1 MQPTLF
7 FIPHQWL
14 GWPLLIVW
22 LVISAIIVG
31 VLFRKHRWGQE
42 TIGFFPV
49 IAIVAGIILFLLPN
63 VEVMGINP
71 DDPLGPM
78 ISRGLAIRGYGV
90 CMLLA
95 ILAGMGIVI
104 YRCKKIGY
112 PVDPI
117 FTLAFWMVI
126 AGVIGARLFFVI
138 QKRDLFFAEGVP
150 LTDSLSAMVNMT
162 EGGLVV
168 YGSLFGASIA
178 AFIFFYRTRLPVW
191 KTADLIAPGMA
202 LGLAIGRIGCLM
214 NGCCW
219 GGVCQ
224 PPMPALTF
232 PAGAAAYMQ
241 HLSNGRLL
249 GLTTRPD
256 GDDYRR
262 EVVAVAPGIGADLGI
277 EVGDQIAVGGNPEL
291 LRFFSGNDDDR
302 KRLAAVEIGING
314 PHDLAPRVESI
325 PLTDLPDRSLS
336 VHPTQIYSCINALFL
351 CVLLWCFWHY
361 RKSDGEVFALMLI
374 LYPVGRFLIEIIRND
389 ESGQFGT
396 EFTISQWVS
405 VITIAIGF
413 AMFAYRRSFG
423 SRDDGTIDPSPA
435 GDTPD
440 QAPN

>member
-14 GWPLLIVW
+14 GWPLVIAW
-22 LVISAIIVG
+22 LVVSTIFVG
-31 VLFRKHRWGQE
+31 VLYRRHGWGQE
-42 TIGFFPV
+42 TVSFFPV
-49 IAIVAGIILFLLPN
+49 IAIVTGIILILLPN
-63 VEVMGINP
+63 VEVAGINP

-78 ISRGLAIRGYGV
+78 ITRGLAIRGYGL

-95 ILAGMGIVI
+95 ILSGMGIVI

-138 QKRDLFFAEGVP
+138 QKRELFFGEGIP
-150 LTDSLSAMVNMT
+150 LSASLKAILNMT

-168 YGSLFGASIA
+168 YGSLFGASIV
-178 AFIFFYRTRLPVW
+178 AFIFFYRTKLPVW

-219 GGVCQ
+219 GGVCE
-224 PPMPALTF
+224 PALPSITF

-241 HLSNGRLL
+241 HLSNGKLL
-249 GLTTRPD
+249 GLITEPT
-256 GDDYRR
+256 DDVYRR
-262 EVVAVAPGIGADLGI
+262 KVVSVSPGLGAELG
-277 EVGDQIAVGGNPEL
+277 VKPGDRIAVGGNPDL
-291 LRFFSGNDDDR
+291 LRFFSGKDDSR
-302 KRLAAVEIGING
+302 KENALIEVGIDSG
-314 PHDLAPRVESI
+314 EGSTVRVTSV
-325 PLTDLPDRSLS
+325 PMSKLPQRSLS
-336 VHPTQIYSCINALFL
+336 VHPTQIYSSLNALLL
-351 CVLLWCFWHY
+351 CVFLWCFWHY

-374 LYPVGRFLIEIIRND
+374 LYPIGRFFIEIIRND

-413 AMFAYRRSFG
+413 AMFAYRRGFG
-423 SRDDGTIDPSPA
+423 RRTDEIISPRSR
-435 GDTPD
+435 
-440 QAPN
+440 

>member
-22 LVISAIIVG
+22 LAVSAIILG
-31 VLFRKHRWGQE
+31 VLYRRHGWGQE
-42 TIGFFPV
+42 TISFFPV
-49 IAIVAGIILFLLPN
+49 VAIVAGIILFLLPN
-63 VEVMGINP
+63 VEVLGINP

-78 ISRGLAIRGYGV
+78 VTRGLAIRGYGL

-95 ILAGMGIVI
+95 ILSGMGIVI
-104 YRCKKIGY
+104 YRCRKIGF

-126 AGVIGARLFFVI
+126 AGVVGARLFFVI
-138 QKRDLFFAEGVP
+138 QKRDLFFGEGVP
-150 LTDSLSAMVNMT
+150 LSSSLKAMLNMT

-168 YGSLFGASIA
+168 YGSLFGASIV
-178 AFIFFYRTRLPVW
+178 AFIFFYRTKLPVW

-219 GGVCQ
+219 GGVCE
-224 PPMPALTF
+224 PTMPSITF
-232 PAGAAAYMQ
+232 PAGAGAYMQ
-241 HLSNGRLL
+241 HLSNGKLL
-249 GLTTRPD
+249 GLSTEPTEDVYSRT
-256 GDDYRR
+256 
-262 EVVAVAPGIGADLGI
+262 VVAVSPGVGADLGI
-277 EVGDQIAVGGNPEL
+277 KQGDRIAVGGNPDL
-291 LRFFSGNDDDR
+291 LRFFSGKDDPR
-302 KRLAAVEIGING
+302 KAQGMIEVGIDSEEG
-314 PHDLAPRVESI
+314 SAPRVVSVPI
-325 PLTDLPDRSLS
+325 SKLPQRSLP
-336 VHPTQIYSCINALFL
+336 VHPTQIYSSLNALFL

-374 LYPVGRFLIEIIRND
+374 LYPIGRFFIEIIRND

-413 AMFAYRRSFG
+413 AMFAYRRGFG
-423 SRDDGTIDPSPA
+423 SRNDSAMVQSEP
-435 GDTPD
+435 
-440 QAPN
+440 

>member
-22 LVISAIIVG
+22 LVISSIIIG
-31 VLFRKHRWGQE
+31 VLYSRHRWGQE
-42 TIGFFPV
+42 TIGFFPIV
-49 IAIVAGIILFLLPN
+49 AIVAGIIMFVLPN

-71 DDPLGPM
+71 NDPLGPLVT
-78 ISRGLAIRGYGV
+78 RGLAIRGYGV

-95 ILAGMGIVI
+95 ILSGMGIVI

-126 AGVIGARLFFVI
+126 SGVVGARLFFVI
-138 QKRDLFFAEGVP
+138 QKRELFFGDGVP
-150 LTDSLSAMVNMT
+150 LSTSLAAMVNMT

-178 AFIFFYRTRLPVW
+178 AFIFFFKTKLPVW

-202 LGLAIGRIGCLM
+202 LGLAIGRVGCLM

-224 PPMPALTF
+224 PPMPGITF

-241 HLSNGRLL
+241 HLTSGKLL
-249 GLTTRPD
+249 GLTTRPT
-256 GDDYRR
+256 DDLYSR
-262 EVVAVAPGIGADLGI
+262 EVVSVSPGIGEDLGVG
-277 EVGDQIAVGGNPEL
+277 VGDRIAVGGNPEQ
-291 LRFFSGNDDDR
+291 LRFFSGSDDKR
-302 KRLAAVEIGING
+302 KNLAMFEIGI
-314 PHDLAPRVESI
+314 DSDASSTPRVESVPI
-325 PLTDLPDRSLS
+325 SQLPGRSLS
-336 VHPTQIYSCINALFL
+336 VHPTQIYSALNALLL
-351 CVLLWCFWHY
+351 CIVLWFFWHY

-374 LYPVGRFLIEIIRND
+374 LYPIGRFLIEIIRND

-413 AMFAYRRSFG
+413 GMFAYRRSFG
-423 SRDDGTIDPSPA
+423 GREDFAPTAP
-435 GDTPD
+435 TP
-440 QAPN
+440 QSQ

>member
-14 GWPLLIVW
+14 GLPLLIVW
-22 LVISAIIVG
+22 LIVSAIIVG
-31 VLFRKHRWGQE
+31 VLYRRHRWGQE

-49 IAIVAGIILFLLPN
+49 VAIVAGIILFLLPN

-71 DDPLGPM
+71 ADPLGPM

-95 ILAGMGIVI
+95 IIAGTGIVI

-112 PVDPI
+112 PIDPI

-126 AGVIGARLFFVI
+126 AGVVGARLFFVI
-138 QKRDLFFAEGVP
+138 QKRELFFGDGVP
-150 LTDSLSAMVNMT
+150 LSASLSAMLDMT

-178 AFIFFYRTRLPVW
+178 AFIFFYRTKLPVW
-191 KTADLIAPGMA
+191 KTADLIAPAMA

-219 GGVCQ
+219 GGVCG
-224 PPMPALTF
+224 PAMPSITF

-249 GLTTRPD
+249 GLTTKPT
-256 GDDYRR
+256 DDPYSRA
-262 EVVAVAPGIGADLGI
+262 VVSVSSGIGEELGI
-277 EVGDQIAVGGNPEL
+277 KVGNRIGVGGNPDL
-291 LRFFSGNDDDR
+291 LRFFSDSNDSR
-302 KRLAAVEIGING
+302 KELASIEIGIDHAEG
-314 PHDLAPRVESI
+314 SSPRIVSV
-325 PLTDLPDRSLS
+325 PVSKLPARSLP
-336 VHPTQIYSCINALFL
+336 VHPTQIYSCLNALFL
-351 CVLLWCFWHY
+351 SVLLWCFWHY

-405 VITIAIGF
+405 VMTIVIGF
-413 AMFAYRRSFG
+413 AMFGYRRGFG
-423 SRDDGTIDPSPA
+423 QRNDETLTPNSP
-435 GDTPD
+435 
-440 QAPN
+440 

>member
-31 VLFRKHRWGQE
+31 VLFKRHRWGQE
-42 TIGFFPV
+42 TTGFIPIV
-49 IAIVAGIILFLLPN
+49 AIVAAIIMFVLPN

-71 DDPLGPM
+71 SDPLGPM
-78 ISRGLAIRGYGV
+78 VPRGLAIRGYGV

-95 ILAGMGIVI
+95 ILSGMGIVI

-112 PVDPI
+112 PIDPI

-126 AGVIGARLFFVI
+126 SGVIGARLFFVI
-138 QKRDLFFAEGVP
+138 QKRELFFGEGVP
-150 LTDSLSAMVNMT
+150 LSSSLAAMVNMT

-178 AFIFFYRTRLPVW
+178 AFIFFYKTKLPVW
-191 KTADLIAPGMA
+191 KTADLIAPGMV

-219 GGVCQ
+219 GGVCA
-224 PPMPALTF
+224 PPMPAITF

-241 HLSNGRLL
+241 HLSNGKLL
-249 GLTTRPD
+249 GLTTQPT
-256 GDDYRR
+256 GDPYSR
-262 EVVAVAPGIGADLGI
+262 EVLSVAPGLGEELGI
-277 EVGDQIAVGGNPEL
+277 NVGDRIAVGGNPEQ
-291 LRFFSGNDDDR
+291 LRFFGSSDDSR
-302 KRLAAVEIGING
+302 EELATFEIGIDSDNS
-314 PHDLAPRVESI
+314 PTPRIESVPI
-325 PLTDLPDRSLS
+325 SKLPQRSLP
-336 VHPTQIYSCINALFL
+336 VHPTQIYSSLNALFL
-351 CVLLWCFWHY
+351 CIFLWFFWHY
-361 RKSDGEVFALMLI
+361 RKSNGEVFALMLI
-374 LYPVGRFLIEIIRND
+374 IYPIGRFFIEIIRND

-413 AMFAYRRSFG
+413 GMFAYRRGFG
-423 SRDDGTIDPSPA
+423 DREEYTTTLQPTDL
-435 GDTPD
+435 
-440 QAPN
+440 Q

>member
-22 LVISAIIVG
+22 LVVSAIIVG
-31 VLFRKHRWGQE
+31 VLYRRHGWGQE
-42 TIGFFPV
+42 TVSFFPV
-49 IAIVAGIILFLLPN
+49 VAIVAGIIWFLLPN

-78 ISRGLAIRGYGV
+78 VSRGLAIRGYGL

-95 ILAGMGIVI
+95 ILSGMGIVI
-104 YRCKKIGY
+104 YRCRKIGY
-112 PVDPI
+112 PTDPI

-126 AGVIGARLFFVI
+126 AGVVGARLFFVI
-138 QKRDLFFAEGVP
+138 QKRDLFFGEGVP
-150 LTDSLSAMVNMT
+150 LSSSLKAMLNMT

-168 YGSLFGASIA
+168 YGSLFGASIV
-178 AFIFFYRTRLPVW
+178 AFIFFYRTKLPVW

-219 GGVCQ
+219 GGVCESS
-224 PPMPALTF
+224 MPSITF
-232 PAGAAAYMQ
+232 PAGAGAYMQ
-241 HLSNGRLL
+241 HLSNGSLL
-249 GLTTRPD
+249 GLTTEPTEDAYSRA
-256 GDDYRR
+256 
-262 EVVAVAPGIGADLGI
+262 VVSVSPGVGEELGI
-277 EVGDQIAVGGNPEL
+277 KEGDRIAVGGNPDL
-291 LRFFSGNDDDR
+291 LRFFSGKDDSR
-302 KRLAAVEIGING
+302 KEQGTIEVGIDPG
-314 PHDLAPRVESI
+314 EGSAPRVASVPI
-325 PLTDLPDRSLS
+325 SKLPQRSLS
-336 VHPTQIYSCINALFL
+336 VHPTQIYSSLNALFL
-351 CVLLWCFWHY
+351 VVLLWCFWHY

-374 LYPVGRFLIEIIRND
+374 LYPIGRFFIEIIRND

-413 AMFAYRRSFG
+413 AMFAYRRAFG
-423 SRDDGTIDPSPA
+423 TRNDETVSSEVG
-435 GDTPD
+435 
-440 QAPN
+440 

>member
-14 GWPLLIVW
+14 GWPLLVVW
-22 LVISAIIVG
+22 LVVATIIVG
-31 VLFRKHRWGQE
+31 ILYRRHGWGQE
-42 TIGFFPV
+42 TVGFFPV
-49 IAIVAGIILFLLPN
+49 VAIVAGIILLLLPN

-71 DDPLGPM
+71 ANPLGPM
-78 ISRGLAIRGYGV
+78 ISRGLAIRGYGL

-95 ILAGMGIVI
+95 ILSGMGIVI
-104 YRCKKIGY
+104 YRCRKIGY

-126 AGVIGARLFFVI
+126 AGVVGARLFFVI
-138 QKRDLFFAEGVP
+138 QKRELFFGEGVP
-150 LTDSLSAMVNMT
+150 LSESIKAMVNMT

-178 AFIFFYRTRLPVW
+178 AFIFFYQTKLPVW

-219 GGVCQ
+219 GGVCEA
-224 PPMPALTF
+224 PMPSMTF

-241 HLSNGRLL
+241 HLSNGKLL
-249 GLTTRPD
+249 GLTTTPTDSPYSRA
-256 GDDYRR
+256 
-262 EVVAVAPGIGADLGI
+262 VVAVSRGVGEELGI
-277 EVGDQIAVGGNPEL
+277 KVGDRIAVGGNPDL
-291 LRFFSGNDDDR
+291 LRFFHGSDDQR
-302 KRLAAVEIGING
+302 KELAMVEVGI
-314 PHDLAPRVESI
+314 DSEKDASRRVESVPI
-325 PLTDLPDRSLS
+325 SKLPERSLP
-336 VHPTQIYSCINALFL
+336 VHPTQIYSCLNALFL
-351 CVLLWCFWHY
+351 CILLWCFWHY

-374 LYPVGRFLIEIIRND
+374 LYPVGRFFIEIIRND

-413 AMFAYRRSFG
+413 AMFAYRRGFG
-423 SRDDGTIDPSPA
+423 QRKDETIMSDSP
-435 GDTPD
+435 
-440 QAPN
+440 

>member
-14 GWPLLIVW
+14 GWPLLIAW
-22 LVISAIIVG
+22 LVVSAIIVG
-31 VLFRKHRWGQE
+31 VLYKRHRWGQD
-42 TIGFFPV
+42 TIGFFPIV
-49 IAIVAGIILFLLPN
+49 AIVAAIIMFVLPN

-71 DDPLGPM
+71 ADPLGPM
-78 ISRGLAIRGYGV
+78 VTRGLAIRGYGV

-95 ILAGMGIVI
+95 ILSGMGIVI

-138 QKRDLFFAEGVP
+138 QKHELFFGEGVP
-150 LTDSLSAMVNMT
+150 LSASLAAMVNMT

-178 AFIFFYRTRLPVW
+178 AFIFFFKTRLPVW

-202 LGLAIGRIGCLM
+202 LGLAIGRVGCLL

-219 GGVCQ
+219 GGVCE
-224 PPMPALTF
+224 PPMPAITF

-241 HLSNGRLL
+241 HLSSGRLL
-249 GLTTRPD
+249 GLTTRPT
-256 GDDYRR
+256 DDPYSR
-262 EVVAVAPGIGADLGI
+262 EVLTVSTGIGEELGVS
-277 EVGDQIAVGGNPEL
+277 VGDRIAVGGNPEQ
-291 LRFFSGNDDDR
+291 LRFFSGSDDSR
-302 KRLAAVEIGING
+302 EELATFEIGIDSDSS
-314 PHDLAPRVESI
+314 PAPRIESVPI
-325 PLTDLPDRSLS
+325 SKLPQRSLS
-336 VHPTQIYSCINALFL
+336 VHPTQIYSSLNALML
-351 CVLLWCFWHY
+351 CIVLWFFWHY

-374 LYPVGRFLIEIIRND
+374 LYPIGRFLIEIIRND

-413 AMFAYRRSFG
+413 GMFAYRRSYGGREEFTTT
-423 SRDDGTIDPSPA
+423 SQPSQP
-435 GDTPD
+435 
-440 QAPN
+440 

>member
-7 FIPHQWL
+7 FIPHSWL
-14 GWPLLIVW
+14 GWPLLTLW

-31 VLFRKHRWGQE
+31 VLFRNHRWGQE
-42 TIGFFPV
+42 TIGFFPI
-49 IAIVAGIILFLLPN
+49 IAVVAAIILFLLPN

-71 DDPLGPM
+71 ADPLGPM
-78 ISRGLAIRGYGV
+78 INRGLAIRGYGV

-150 LTDSLSAMVNMT
+150 LSDSLGAMINMT

-241 HLSNGRLL
+241 HLSNGKLL
-249 GLTTRPD
+249 GLTTNPD
-256 GDDYRR
+256 DDNYHRK
-262 EVVAVAPGIGADLGI
+262 VVAVSPGIGADLGI
-277 EVGDQIAVGGNPEL
+277 DVGDTIAVGGNPEL
-291 LRFFSGNDDDR
+291 LRYFSGTDDDR
-302 KRLAAVEIGING
+302 KSVAVVEIGIS
-314 PHDLAPRVESI
+314 PPDDSPRVESI
-325 PLTDLPDRSLS
+325 RFSDLPDRSLP

-351 CVLLWCFWHY
+351 CGLLWCYWHY
-361 RKSDGEVFALMLI
+361 RKSDGEVFAVMLI
-374 LYPVGRFLIEIIRND
+374 LYPVGRFLIEVIRND

-413 AMFAYRRSFG
+413 AMFAYRRGFG
-423 SRDDGTIDPSPA
+423 SRDDSTITS
-435 GDTPD
+435 TPR
-440 QAPN
+440 